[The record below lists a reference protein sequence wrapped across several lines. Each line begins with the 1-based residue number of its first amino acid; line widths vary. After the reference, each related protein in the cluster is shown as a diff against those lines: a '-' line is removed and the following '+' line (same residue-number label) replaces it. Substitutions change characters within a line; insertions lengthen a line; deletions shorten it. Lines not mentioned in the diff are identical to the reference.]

1 MNAVGFIDETSNII
15 YSGSDSGVLKLW
27 DRRCL
32 NEMNPKEVG
41 LFVGHLDG
49 ITYIDTK
56 NDARYLISNSKDQ
69 TIKLWDMRVF
79 SRGSAA
85 DQPQQIRRRTRHHN
99 RWDYRWDEVPK
110 ECKLHYS
117 YLPINYTDQLNIPIF
132 PLQTIAI
139 QRHYQMTRAL

>member
-32 NEMNPKEVG
+32 GESNPTEVG
-41 LFVGHLDG
+41 VFVGHLDG

-69 TIKLWDMRVF
+69 TIKLWDMRVW
-79 SRGSAA
+79 SRSRSTAA
-85 DQPQQIRRRTRHHN
+85 DQPQRGRRRTRHQS

-110 ECKLHYS
+110 ECRHRTIGLMQMS
-117 YLPINYTDQLNIPIF
+117 ASMPINSLYVIPDYF
-132 PLQTIAI
+132 RL
-139 QRHYQMTRAL
+139 

>member
-15 YSGSDSGVLKLW
+15 FSGSDSGVLKIW

-32 NEMNPKEVG
+32 NESNPKEAG

-79 SRGSAA
+79 SRGTAE
-85 DQPQQIRRRTRHHN
+85 DQSQQVRRRTRHQN

-110 ECKLHYS
+110 ECRFFCFKCLEC
-117 YLPINYTDQLNIPIF
+117 IF
-132 PLQTIAI
+132 IITHCID
-139 QRHYQMTRAL
+139 RTFYFF